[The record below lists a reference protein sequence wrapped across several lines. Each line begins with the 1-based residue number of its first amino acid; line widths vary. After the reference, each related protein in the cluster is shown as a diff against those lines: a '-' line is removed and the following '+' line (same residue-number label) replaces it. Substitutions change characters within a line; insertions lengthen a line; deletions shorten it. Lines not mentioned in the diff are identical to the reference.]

1 MGIEAETAGA
11 GSASYEMGQ
20 FQNTLAYDAYTTE
33 GLFFEFVFGGA
44 VTVVAPLDL
53 TVLTGFG
60 VEWNTLARH
69 IELHGVSHWL
79 SALKDGWNQRTTNFS
94 ATSVGSHCQTVDG
107 YTRWKSNGNFAIVAP
122 TAGASVAIVAEAA
135 DGGIELSA
143 GDGADVGS
151 LTLAST
157 KAALSSAG
165 EVKVTGTQSVSVQS
179 GLGAVNVAGQEVSL
193 KCNAAGITATAAS
206 VTISGDTVQIG
217 VPGQPNT
224 AQVATVPGVEASMAP
239 LGDATA
245 AIAQLRTKL
254 ADLQEKIGKSRMLSY
269 LLK

>member
-1 MGIEAETAGA
+1 MGVEVETEGVGEAW
-11 GSASYEMGQ
+11 YEQGQ
-20 FQNTLAYDAYTTE
+20 FENTVLIDAYTTE
-33 GLFFEFVFGGA
+33 GLYFEGVVGGA

-60 VEWNTLARH
+60 IEWNTLAKH
-69 IELHGVSHWL
+69 IELHGVSHWR
-79 SALKDGWNQRTTNFS
+79 SALKDGWNQQTTNFS

-107 YTRWKSNGNFAIVAP
+107 YTRWTSNGNFAIVAP

-143 GDGADVGS
+143 GDGANVGS

-193 KCNAAGITATAAS
+193 KCNAAGITATAVS